1 MEYLRLVDYSLPG
14 ILMQDL
20 GVDTAKAT
28 DVTSPALGKLN
39 RAQ

>member
-1 MEYLRLVDYSLPG
+1 MEYIRLVDYSLPG

-20 GVDTAKAT
+20 GIDTSQAT
-28 DVTSPALGKLN
+28 DVTLPAGKLH